1 MASLNHFLISFNQ
14 SSPYVCT
21 LMEDYRTIGAHLQQ
35 IQHLSCHTEAFYIP
49 IFIDDRKPR
58 YSSLFKKKIV
68 KTKRMTCKFPPSVED
83 TTIVLQ

>member
-35 IQHLSCHTEAFYIP
+35 IQHLSCHTEAFYIQ
-49 IFIDDRKPR
+49 IFIPI
-58 YSSLFKKKIV
+58 KKKIV
-68 KTKRMTCKFPPSVED
+68 KSKRMTCKFPPSVED